1 MQKIAIIIPCYNE
14 EKRLK
19 TSSLFYL
26 IENTTID
33 IYLANDGSNDG
44 TLDVINDFALKNL
57 TRCFVLNF
65 EQNQG
70 KANTIFKSVNLLLE
84 KSIYDYIGYFDAD
97 FSTPES
103 EVKRLL
109 TEVEKDEKEFILGSR
124 ILLLNS
130 GIKRKYHRH
139 IIGRVIITLI
149 NLKFKLGIY
158 DTQCGAKI
166 FSSAILKQAFDKPFK
181 TSWLFDVEIFVRLKK
196 KNLLSKG
203 REIPVYNWKDV
214 DGSKLGWKTAFK
226 ILKELY
232 LLIKNY

>member
-19 TSSLFYL
+19 ISSLSYL
-26 IENTTID
+26 IENTAID
-33 IYLANDGSNDG
+33 IYLANDGSKDR
-44 TLDVINDFALKNL
+44 TLAVINEFASQNP
-57 TRCFVLNF
+57 TRCFVLDF
-65 EQNQG
+65 EKNEG

-84 KSIYDYIGYFDAD
+84 KNKYDFIGYFDAD

-103 EVKRLL
+103 EIKRLL
-109 TEVEKDEKEFILGSR
+109 SEIKSNETSFLFGSR

-166 FSSAILKQAFDKPFK
+166 FSSSILQQVFEKPFK
-181 TSWLFDVEIFVRLKK
+181 TSWLFDVEIFIRLKK

-226 ILKELY
+226 ILKELF
-232 LLIKNY
+232 LLNKNY